1 MENYTS
7 YKVERKQC
15 KSCGFDWKDC
25 PGPGLGPEGCRYYSP
40 RPYPTDTVIYNE
52 KAYTSKEKGLRAY
65 LAGPIDD
72 CSYQEAIGW
81 RKALT
86 YQLAEMGIQALDPT
100 RSYASKFGLS
110 GEWLIDTIVEC
121 DLQDLIDA
129 DFVITYVPKGVEI
142 IGTAMEICIAT
153 RLLDKPVYVVSNRGD
168 RLSPWVQ
175 YHATAVFGD
184 FAELMEWLGG

>member
-52 KAYTSKEKGLRAY
+52 KAYTNQEKGLRAY